1 MSDDD
6 YERAYQK
13 AINEPVSSRNRLFD
27 TLLDKI
33 KMAFDFDEAMH
44 YFINISI
51 IIIAMI
57 VIHHINLIDLKKHIY
72 NVEFAL
78 SLAIYFQVIKSSV
91 TTLYLATIS
100 ILLGFISIPF
110 QVDQYLMKNFFE
122 YLQLVGCVGFVLYAI
137 KN

>member
-13 AINEPVSSRNRLFD
+13 AINEPISKRNSFID
-27 TLLDKI
+27 AMLDKI

-51 IIIAMI
+51 VIIAML
-57 VIHHINLIDLKKHIY
+57 VIHHINLLDLKKHIY

-91 TTLYLATIS
+91 STLYLATIA
-100 ILLGFISIPF
+100 ILLGFVSIPF
-110 QVDQYLMKNFFE
+110 QIDKYLMKNFFE
-122 YLQLVGCVGFVLYAI
+122 YLQLIGCVGFVLYAI